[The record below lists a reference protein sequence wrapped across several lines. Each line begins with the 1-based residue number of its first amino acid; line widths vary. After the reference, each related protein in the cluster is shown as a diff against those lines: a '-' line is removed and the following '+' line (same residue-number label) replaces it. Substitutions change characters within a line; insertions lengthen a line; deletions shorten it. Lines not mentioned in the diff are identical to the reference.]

1 MTANNNLVTNF
12 NVDPYYDDYDET
24 KNFHRVL
31 YRPGFAVQARELT
44 QQQTI
49 LQNQIHRFGNHI
61 FKDGSQVS
69 GSSEVLDQVG
79 VLRLKSTYGG
89 VAINVSSFEGKY
101 ARSRNSQDLF
111 YVKKAVPAAGGDND
125 LIYVQYLQSANTTSN
140 SSIYYSIVSN
150 NDVIDFSSSYINS
163 NTGVFFSNTGA
174 AQVLSTAESTVAK
187 RPVTRGFLYSVDE
200 SVYYH
205 KGLFIRAPKQTVA
218 VAANIEHIVS
228 IGFTSTET
236 LVTSDNDST
245 LTDPARGSYNYTAPG
260 ADRLKVELT
269 VTAKPLS
276 SLDAPPLTS
285 NNYFEVARVKNGQFI
300 RKRPAPDYNTLA
312 DVLAK
317 RTYEESGNYAV
328 EGLKLSIAN
337 TSATTA
343 NLVARFSPGTAYVKG
358 YRIRTGSN
366 IDVAVP
372 KSRALDTVTEQ
383 KITTL
388 YGNYLVANTL
398 SNGLMNIGARV
409 ELHTRLVPDADS
421 KIGEAHVRNLEF
433 LSGTSDQRKY
443 KLFLYD
449 TRITSSEKNFNSIK
463 SIRVASSNAYAAV
476 HSDSITSFNKTG
488 GTTAGKTSVRLTSAG
503 GVQVGQVVSGPGI
516 LANTTVSSI
525 LFDTVTLSRNA
536 TVTNANNVL
545 SFTSVNLSD
554 KQFNRSLFLFPHTH
568 VANTSNID
576 YKFKRKFSDV
586 NFSSGSA
593 TIQTLGGSERFS
605 SGAGSLATENFI
617 VVVKTGGAGT
627 ISTGEN
633 VDMEVAG
640 RSVTTPTA
648 TPGNPAS
655 ATINVNE
662 ASFSGTADIYAT
674 IDVTADTRRVKTR
687 TNTTKTYALGY
698 PTSANSLS
706 LGYADVIKINAIYQ
720 GNSTFVNSN
729 TGQVIPA
736 NSSATTTIQNVTNN
750 FNFNRNARDAFYD
763 HSTITLKPGL
773 AASTNR
779 ILVDFDYYAHGG
791 GLGFFSQAS
800 YPDYNNIPYYR
811 DERGRTVALRD
822 ALDFRPTRTADASA
836 NYYHSTKTFDNHQIV
851 DSQTF
856 EAEADYSYYKKIV
869 HKLSLDSGGNLI
881 LTSGTPSLNNPIIP
895 EVDKDQMLLATI
907 FVNPY
912 TYTEKDLRIKL
923 EDNSRYTMKDIG
935 NIEKR
940 VEKLEYYTSL
950 NLLESQVASTQFLD
964 NNGDARYKNG
974 FIVDPFK
981 GHSVGNVFD
990 KNYKAS
996 IDRRRQ
1002 VMRPTFTSDSTE
1014 LVPQAGSG
1022 LTNNNKIFTLPYSE
1036 INFVSQ
1042 ELASDTLNVNPF
1054 QVVSF
1059 TGNVFLDPS
1068 SDSWTDN
1075 KNVSVLVNSDGNL
1088 DHLTY
1093 LQDFIKGS
1101 NGYEYG
1107 DWQQTSQ
1114 SDPNIVKVEGSYAG
1128 TNDPTAVDGPGVWAS
1143 QITTTGQF
1151 SATKLSVQVETDTS
1165 TSTRITESVFYPYM
1179 RTRKVNFTIQG
1190 ARPNTKLH
1198 LFLGGIDCT
1207 QWMAPN
1213 TFSSTRAE
1221 QVYYSDITNRE
1232 IITDSFGSASGY
1244 FWVPNTRQI
1253 LSASAYSANPNA
1265 TVLPDL
1271 SNSKGDSLR
1280 FEAGTIEVLFV
1291 DNFIN
1296 PQFATSYASTTFSS
1310 RGKLDTYTTTT
1321 TMTKRYELL
1330 RTPKGFIETSKV
1342 ETGYFLTTNDTKASA
1357 IADIETTIGR
1367 SLTAGEL
1374 SIADFI
1380 TAQYEQRIGR
1390 RPEVGGWS
1398 YWLTEYVNGKFDSP
1412 VALGAAIVTASIVN
1426 RGLSVVHGDG
1436 SNPNIVCEY
1445 GYDPLAQTFTIPE
1458 EFYPDGIFI
1467 SSADIFIAQK
1477 DSVLPLRVELRPTVN
1492 GFPSADEAIPM
1503 TQVSLN
1509 PSQINANATTPTA
1522 TNVAFKCPIHLPP
1535 GEYCIVLLTDSLNY
1549 LTYVAT
1555 IGEARLDGTGF
1566 VTEQPTL
1573 GSLFKS
1579 QNARTWTAQ
1588 QESDLCFRLK
1598 QAQFTINTNYS
1609 VTLSANNIGR
1619 AAYNANTSYANT
1631 VGKFDIAN
1639 ISMSKFDAL
1648 RSFNSVYELSTK
1660 NDGGAV
1666 QPFEK
1671 VIPNQDLIFS
1681 TSKEI
1686 TTNNDLQLK
1695 VTFRT
1700 SDTNVSPYFDVGS
1713 AGISLIKNVINAPP
1727 TGGEVAETEATDSHA
1742 LAKYIT
1748 RKVTLA
1754 EGLEATSLKVFVD
1767 QNMPSGASVEVYYR
1781 VINSDDD
1788 SNFEERPYVLMTRR
1802 QPTITVN
1809 QSVSLFNE
1817 YEYYADDISY
1827 TSGSVTYDNFTTF
1840 SIKIVMY
1847 STSSAAVPTFRN
1859 FRAIALA

>member
-1 MTANNNLVTNF
+1 MTANNNLTTNF

-24 KNFHRVL
+24 KNFHRIL

-44 QQQTI
+44 QQQSI

-69 GSSEVLDQVG
+69 GSTEILDQVG
-79 VLRLKSTYGG
+79 VLRLKSSYGG
-89 VAINVSSFEGKY
+89 VAIDVTSFEGKY

-111 YVKKAVPAAGGDND
+111 YVKKAVPAAGGDSD

-140 SSIYYSIVSN
+140 SSIYYSIVAN
-150 NDVIDFSSSYINS
+150 NEVIDFSSSYINS
-163 NTGVFFSNTGA
+163 NTGLFFSNTGA
-174 AQVLSTAESTVAK
+174 AQVLSTVESSVAK

-228 IGFTSTET
+228 VGFTSSET
-236 LVTSDNDST
+236 LITSDIDST
-245 LTDPARGSYNYTAPG
+245 LTDPARGSYNYAAPG

-285 NNYFEVARVKNGQFI
+285 NNYFEVARIKDGQFI

-317 RTYEESGNYAV
+317 RTYEESGNYTV
-328 EGLKLSIAN
+328 EGLKISISN
-337 TSATTA
+337 TAATTA
-343 NLVARFSPGTAYVKG
+343 NLVARLSPGTAYIKG
-358 YRIRTGSN
+358 YRVRNGSN
-366 IDVAVP
+366 ITVPVP
-372 KSRALDTVTEQ
+372 KSRAIDTVTEQ

-398 SNGLMNIGARV
+398 SNGLIDIDDRV
-409 ELHTRLVPDADS
+409 ELHSRLVPDTDS
-421 KIGEAHVRNLEF
+421 KVGEAHIRNLEF

-449 TRITSSEKNFNSIK
+449 TKITVSANNFNSIK
-463 SIRVASSNAYAAV
+463 SVRVASSNAYAAV
-476 HSDSITSFNKTG
+476 HSDSITTFVKTG
-488 GTTAGKTSVRLTSAG
+488 
-503 GVQVGQVVSGPGI
+503 
-516 LANTTVSSI
+516 TTVSGSAEVRLQSIAGVKVGQIVTGSGIPAGTLVQSI
-525 LFDTVTLSRNA
+525 LFDTITLNNNA
-536 TVTNANNVL
+536 TGSATTDL
-545 SFTSVNLSD
+545 TFRSVNLSD
-554 KQFNRSLFLFPHTH
+554 QEFNRSLFLFPHTH
-568 VANTSNID
+568 VANTSNVD

-586 NFSSGSA
+586 SFTGGSA

-605 SGAGSLATENFI
+605 SGTGSLATENF
-617 VVVKTGGAGT
+617 VVVIKTGGVGT

-633 VDMEVAG
+633 VDMEASS

-655 ATINVNE
+655 ATIDVNE
-662 ASFSGTADIYAT
+662 ASFTGTADIYAT

-687 TNTTKTYALGY
+687 TNATKTYALGY
-698 PTSANSLS
+698 PASANSLS
-706 LGYADVIKINAIYQ
+706 LGYADVIKINAIYE
-720 GNSTFVNSN
+720 GNSTFVSSN

-736 NSSATTTIQNVTNN
+736 NNSATTTIQDVTNN
-750 FNFNRNARDAFYD
+750 FNFDPNARDTYYD
-763 HSTITLKPGL
+763 HSTLTLKPGL
-773 AASTNR
+773 SASTNQ

-811 DERGRTVALRD
+811 DEKGRTVALRD

-856 EAEADYSYYKKIV
+856 EAEANYSYYKKIV
-869 HKLSLDSGGNLI
+869 HKLSLDAGGNFV

-895 EVDKDQMLLATI
+895 DTDKDQLLLATI

-912 TYTEKDLRIKL
+912 TYSEKDLRIRL

-974 FIVDPFK
+974 FVVDPFK

-1002 VMRPTFTSDSTE
+1002 IMRPTFTGDSTE
-1014 LVPQAGSG
+1014 LVPQTGGG
-1022 LTNNNKIFTLPYSE
+1022 LSINNKIVTLPFSE

-1068 SDSWTDN
+1068 SDSWTDKN
-1075 KNVSVLVNSDGNL
+1075 KVSVTVDSDGNL
-1088 DHLTY
+1088 AHFKY
-1093 LQDFIKGS
+1093 LQDIIAGS

-1107 DWQQTSQ
+1107 DWQPVTQG
-1114 SDPNIVKVEGSYAG
+1114 PIEIVKVEGSYAG
-1128 TNDPTAVDGPGVWAS
+1128 TNDNTAVDGPGVWAS
-1143 QITTTGQF
+1143 QITTTGHR
-1151 SATKLSVQVETDTS
+1151 SATKLSIQTSEDPS
-1165 TSTRITESVFYPYM
+1165 TSTKLTDSVFYTHM
-1179 RTRKVNFTIQG
+1179 RTRKVNFTVEG
-1190 ARPNTKLH
+1190 AKPNTKLH

-1207 QWMAPN
+1207 DWMAPN

-1221 QVYYSDITNRE
+1221 QVLYGDMTARE
-1232 IITDSFGSASGY
+1232 VITDSFGAVSGY
-1244 FWVPNTRQI
+1244 FWVPNTRQV

-1265 TVLPDL
+1265 TVLSDL
-1271 SNSKGDSLR
+1271 SNTKGDSLR

-1296 PQFATSYASTTFSS
+1296 PKFSTSYASTTFSS
-1310 RGKLDTYTTTT
+1310 RGTIDTYTTTT
-1321 TMTKRYELL
+1321 TMTKRYELI
-1330 RTPKGFIETSKV
+1330 RTPQGFVPGDSVTEV
-1342 ETGYFLTTNDTKASA
+1342 GYFLTTRDTLASA
-1357 IADIETTIGR
+1357 IADVEATIGR
-1367 SLTAGEL
+1367 SLTAGET
-1374 SIADFI
+1374 SIGDFI
-1380 TAQYEQRIGR
+1380 TSQYEQRIGR
-1390 RPEVGGWS
+1390 RPEITGWK
-1398 YWLTEYVNGKFDSP
+1398 YWLLEYINGSFDTALDLA
-1412 VALGAAIVTASIVN
+1412 VAITTAATVN
-1426 RGLSVVHGDG
+1426 RGQSQVHGDG
-1436 SNPNIVCEY
+1436 SNPNIICQY

-1477 DSVLPLRVELRPTVN
+1477 DSTLPLRVELRPTVN

-1503 TQVSLN
+1503 SQVVLN

-1522 TNVAFKCPIHLPP
+1522 TNVAFKCPIHLTP
-1535 GEYCIVLLTDSLNY
+1535 GEYCIVLLSDSLNY
-1549 LTYVAT
+1549 LTYIAT
-1555 IGEARLDGTGF
+1555 IGEERLDGTGF

-1598 QAQFTINTNYS
+1598 QAQFTINTNYDL
-1609 VTLSANNIGR
+1609 TLSANNIGR
-1619 AAYNANTSYANT
+1619 AAYSANTLYANT
-1631 VGKFDIAN
+1631 VGQFDIAN

-1660 NDGGAV
+1660 DEGGAI
-1666 QPFEK
+1666 QPFDR

-1681 TSKEI
+1681 TPKEI
-1686 TTNNDLQLK
+1686 TTNSDLRLK

-1700 SDTNVSPYFDVGS
+1700 SDTNVSPYFDIGS

-1727 TGGEVAETEATDSHA
+1727 TGGEVAETEPTDSHA

-1754 EGLEATSLKVFVD
+1754 EGLEANSLKVFVD

-1781 VINSDDD
+1781 VINSDDN
-1788 SNFEERPYVLMTRR
+1788 SNFEERPYVLMSRR
-1802 QPTITVN
+1802 QPTVTVN
-1809 QSVSLFNE
+1809 QSVALFNE

-1847 STSSAAVPTFRN
+1847 STSSAAVPSFRN
-1859 FRAIALA
+1859 FRAIALS